1 VKWKTDIH
9 LSTKE
14 VGEED
19 RLVLGVP
26 VSDIQFPKSDEKTR
40 SQNTETHLRAAASL
54 PSAFVDIRSATP
66 SAYDISY
73 QSTNSVQRK
82 PKQDKYFRSL
92 YSASAIRNGWPR
104 FYSTQNLDESGQP
117 DRLQPGTEQPIQ

>member
-1 VKWKTDIH
+1 MKWKTDIH

-82 PKQDKYFRSL
+82 
-92 YSASAIRNGWPR
+92 
-104 FYSTQNLDESGQP
+104 GQSKAKAP
-117 DRLQPGTEQPIQ
+117 LCL